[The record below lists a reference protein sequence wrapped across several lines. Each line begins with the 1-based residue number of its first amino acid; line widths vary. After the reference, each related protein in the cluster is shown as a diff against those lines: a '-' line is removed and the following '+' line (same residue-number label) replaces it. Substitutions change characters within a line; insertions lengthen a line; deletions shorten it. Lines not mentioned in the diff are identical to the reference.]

1 MIVDAVVL
9 AGGRSS
15 RLGSEPKAGL
25 LVEGRTLLAR
35 TVDAAS
41 VARQTVVV
49 GDEPQAQSLL
59 PTPLLSSV
67 LHTRE
72 TPVFG
77 GPAAGL
83 AAGLTALAAAIP
95 TPSEFVLVL
104 ACDMPWVAAAVP
116 VLLAAAGSGR
126 DGALAVDSAG
136 STQYLAGVYRTTSLG
151 SAVLLHKS
159 ELTDL
164 SMRALLR
171 ELELAPT
178 AVPTG
183 STDDIDTWSDAARYG
198 ITARATAQT
207 NETALM
213 KETT

>member
-1 MIVDAVVL
+1 MIADAVVL

-15 RLGSEPKAGL
+15 RLGREPKAGL
-25 LVEGRTLLAR
+25 VVEGRTLLAR

-41 VARQTVVV
+41 IARQTVVV
-49 GDEPQAQSLL
+49 GDVQSQALL

-72 TPVFG
+72 TPEFG

-83 AAGLTALAAAIP
+83 AAGLAALAAAHP

-104 ACDMPWVAAAVP
+104 ACDMPRVASAVP
-116 VLLAAAGSGR
+116 VLLAAAGSAR
-126 DGALAVDSAG
+126 DGAIAVDSAG
-136 STQYLAGVYRTTSLG
+136 STQYLAGVYRTASLD
-151 SAVLLHKS
+151 SAVLLHKT
-159 ELTDL
+159 ELTDF

-198 ITARATAQT
+198 IAARATT
-207 NETALM
+207 KETA
-213 KETT
+213 

>member
-15 RLGSEPKAGL
+15 RLGTEPKAGL
-25 LVEGRTLLAR
+25 VVEGRTLLAR
-35 TVDAAS
+35 TVDAAT
-41 VARQTVVV
+41 VARRTVVV
-49 GDEPQAQSLL
+49 GDEPQSQRLL
-59 PTPLLSSV
+59 PTPLRLSV

-72 TPVFG
+72 TPEFG

-83 AAGLTALAAAIP
+83 AAGLVALAAASP

-104 ACDMPWVAAAVP
+104 ACDMPRVATAVP
-116 VLLAAAGSGR
+116 VLLAAAGSAR
-126 DGALAVDSAG
+126 DGAIAVDSAG
-136 STQYLAGVYRTTSLG
+136 STQFLTGVYRTGSLD
-151 SAVLLHKS
+151 SAVRLHES
-159 ELTDL
+159 ELTNL

-171 ELELAPT
+171 ELELVPV
-178 AVPTG
+178 AVPAG

-198 ITARATAQT
+198 IAAR
-207 NETALM
+207 ETETT

>member
-25 LVEGRTLLAR
+25 VIEGRTLLAR

-41 VARQTVVV
+41 VSRQTVVV
-49 GDEPQAQSLL
+49 GDEPQSQSLL
-59 PTPLLSSV
+59 PTALLSSV

-83 AAGLTALAAAIP
+83 AAGLAALAAAIP

-104 ACDMPWVAAAVP
+104 ACDMPGVATAVP
-116 VLLAAAGSGR
+116 VLLAAAGSAR
-126 DGALAVDSAG
+126 DGAIAVDSVG
-136 STQYLAGVYRTTSLG
+136 STQYLAGVYRTASLD

-159 ELTDL
+159 ELTNL

-198 ITARATAQT
+198 ITARATET
-207 NETALM
+207 TKETA
-213 KETT
+213 